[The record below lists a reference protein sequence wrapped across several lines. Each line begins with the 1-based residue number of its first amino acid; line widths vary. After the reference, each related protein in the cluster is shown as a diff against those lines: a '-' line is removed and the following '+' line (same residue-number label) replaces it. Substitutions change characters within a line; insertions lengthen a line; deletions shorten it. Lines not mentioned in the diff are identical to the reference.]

1 MNVSK
6 RKNSKLMLAGITGIC
21 ALAVLLTIAG
31 ILSVRRMQ
39 NTATMIYEHPYT
51 VSNEARAMR
60 SRLLD
65 MKGFIATLLADT
77 REDPEQLAS
86 KLEERYEMQEESI
99 GIITQKYLGPEEDPA
114 S

>member
-39 NTATMIYEHPYT
+39 NTATMI
-51 VSNEARAMR
+51 
-60 SRLLD
+60 
-65 MKGFIATLLADT
+65 
-77 REDPEQLAS
+77 
-86 KLEERYEMQEESI
+86 
-99 GIITQKYLGPEEDPA
+99 
-114 S
+114 

>member
-39 NTATMIYEHPYT
+39 NTASIPTQCP
-51 VSNEARAMR
+51 
-60 SRLLD
+60 
-65 MKGFIATLLADT
+65 MKHGPCGQGFWT
-77 REDPEQLAS
+77 
-86 KLEERYEMQEESI
+86 
-99 GIITQKYLGPEEDPA
+99 
-114 S
+114 

>member
-51 VSNEARAMR
+51 C
-60 SRLLD
+60 LLY
-65 MKGFIATLLADT
+65 T
-77 REDPEQLAS
+77 S
-86 KLEERYEMQEESI
+86 
-99 GIITQKYLGPEEDPA
+99 
-114 S
+114 